1 MAVTLSNSYG
11 LFTKFVKWGNIT
23 VCAWTTDRTYAF
35 FKVWGTES
43 GRKPTPPSLHSPPL
57 LERSG
62 LTQQTK

>member
-35 FKVWGTES
+35 LKVWGTES
-43 GRKPTPPSLHSPPL
+43 RKSLHLHPSACL
-57 LERSG
+57 LC
-62 LTQQTK
+62 